1 MRVRRH
7 PPPGRNVDDLEHLH
21 RTDVEAVSVQLRAV
35 GRAIEAVTAAIEEF
49 GASLPDGV
57 PPAVITH
64 LEAARWELKDL

>member
-1 MRVRRH
+1 
-7 PPPGRNVDDLEHLH
+7 
-21 RTDVEAVSVQLRAV
+21 VEAVSVQLRAV